1 MARILVVD
9 DQPIIR
15 IHFAQD
21 LAEEGYHVWLA
32 TNAAEAI
39 ALISSGTMF
48 DLVVTDVDMPGAYN
62 GLELA
67 EFVKDVAPRTK
78 VIVISGGAHE
88 REGMQAIDGFL
99 QKPTTS
105 RALRRHV
112 AQALESATP
121 VYP

>member
-9 DQPIIR
+9 DQAIIR

-21 LAEEGYHVWLA
+21 LAEQGYHVWLA
-32 TNAAEAI
+32 TDATEAI
-39 ALISSGTMF
+39 DLITSGAMF
-48 DLVVTDVDMPGAYN
+48 DLVVTDVDMPGSYN

-67 EFVKDVAPRTK
+67 EFVKDVAPHTK

-88 REGMQAIDGFL
+88 CGQTVAIDGFL
-99 QKPTTS
+99 RKPTTS

-112 AQALESATP
+112 AQALESATRP
-121 VYP
+121 SA

>member
-21 LAEEGYHVWLA
+21 LAEQGYHVWLA
-32 TNAAEAI
+32 TDATEAI
-39 ALISSGTMF
+39 DLISSGTTF
-48 DLVVTDVDMPGAYN
+48 GLVVTDVDMPGTYN

-78 VIVISGGAHE
+78 VIVISGRAHE
-88 REGMQAIDGFL
+88 CGQMLAVDGFL
-99 QKPTTS
+99 RKPTTS

-112 AQALESATP
+112 AQALESAAAACP
-121 VYP
+121 